1 MCRARAIATWRVGLR
16 APLFAVNYKMDA
28 TIRYLH
34 GLFVY
39 QR

>member
-34 GLFVY
+34 GSFVY
-39 QR
+39 

>member
-16 APLFAVNYKMDA
+16 APLFARNYEMDA
-28 TIRYLH
+28 AIRYLH

-39 QR
+39 